1 MRMDCVT
8 VDMSQFI
15 LDIVEKRVI
24 HSCGLYDLKPN
35 TTYYFQT
42 CMDVPDNTL
51 GTKQLCGVE
60 RKFKTLHNVDEDV
73 VFVAGG
79 DYGSDKDGDDVCVFK
94 RCFFTHF

>member
-1 MRMDCVT
+1 

-24 HSCGLYDLKPN
+24 HSCGLYNLQPS

-42 CMDVPDNTL
+42 CMDINDNTL
-51 GTKQLCGVE
+51 GSKQLCSVE
-60 RKFKTLHNVDEDV
+60 KKFKTLHNLDADV

-79 DYGSDKDGDDVCVFK
+79 DYGSDKDGDDV
-94 RCFFTHF
+94 RLFFVE